1 LRGFPRSDHWTPERW
16 REITG
21 SHYPIV
27 RIGEGFLA
35 MADDE
40 LTAKVVEIPA
50 SAVLEFAEHVATV
63 VEWTRKHLEA
73 MEAIE
78 ARLMI
83 AIARNC
89 EDPPPDA

>member
-1 LRGFPRSDHWTPERW
+1 
-16 REITG
+16 
-21 SHYPIV
+21 
-27 RIGEGFLA
+27 
-35 MADDE
+35 MADDD

-63 VEWTRKHLEA
+63 VEWTRKHLEV

-83 AIARNC
+83 AMAPNC